1 MKRLLPFVVTVLAL
15 LFPALASAQSEQGKI
30 TITQVEHCT
39 LKVTYKDNS
48 FNDVPVNSGDM
59 VNKNTMLTLDATVD
73 AGYFLSSYVVNGKDE
88 APYASGTA
96 MVFVKGDTEISA
108 KVIKQ
113 EDVSITILQPEHGTI
128 TVKDMGN
135 KQAVVNNGDNVPT
148 GHQLRV
154 EVVPEAGYQIN
165 HWLINDEQK
174 DLANYNPNATLV
186 KVVGATKITAVMEP
200 IPAPSKL
207 TLAVDPAEGATLEA
221 HERVSYGNLI
231 KDLDKVTTGSK
242 VCLVLK
248 PKEGYSIKHWL
259 VDDVVTPPDADEYYK
274 NRFTFVMD
282 KDKTIT
288 AVLNVPTPPA
298 GDYLITME
306 IEGKGTL
313 TAKDGG
319 GNTVNSGD
327 KVKKAAYLTFTAT
340 PTEGYE
346 VDNWYVNGALD
357 FTNSGQTTK
366 EIEIYEDTS
375 VKVVFKQVQMY
386 TVTYSAG
393 ENGTLSASYQNDDYD
408 DVALASG
415 DKVKAETTVTFTAT
429 PNEGYLVDK
438 WLIDGEVDSEYG
450 DQTEIGIYMESDKEV
465 KVLFKQ
471 KPVVLNGHVV
481 KFSAEGDGSLTAKVG
496 ETKLTSGDQV
506 EEGKEIVF
514 TAKPGFLMNVDQW
527 IVNGTE
533 IDPSAEDPNVLKVT
547 MGTEDIEVKVSFSTP
562 KKTITFS
569 AGENG
574 SIVAK
579 FGDKTLTSPAKV
591 KSGVV
596 VTLIATPNEG
606 YEIEGWYKN
615 GATVADPTLGTQTE
629 IEEQVWEDV
638 TILVKFKEVVHYTV
652 TYEAGENGTLTAT
665 VEEGEETKDLASGG
679 KVVAG
684 TFVTFTA
691 TPAEGYEVD
700 EWKVDGTVDAEHAKS
715 LELRKE
721 VTADT
726 KVTVSF
732 KKKPEP
738 VKEFTIA
745 VNAVE
750 PAEAGTLT
758 VTDDKG
764 AAVLTGAKVAQGT
777 MLTITAEAKDKYEF
791 KNFTINK
798 KEIGTDAE
806 GVIKVIDKKK
816 YTYKLEVKGSTVIG
830 ATFSKTTSAD
840 DILAQTKEFAV
851 VNGSIYCP
859 GARMIALYTMDGAL
873 VRTIEAEV
881 MEVRDLAAGNYLV
894 IATNREGVALQK
906 KIVL

>member
-1 MKRLLPFVVTVLAL
+1 MKRLLPFVVTMLAL

-30 TITQVEHCT
+30 ATMRGA
-39 LKVTYKDNS
+39 S
-48 FNDVPVNSGDM
+48 DV
-59 VNKNTMLTLDATVD
+59 
-73 AGYFLSSYVVNGKDE
+73 
-88 APYASGTA
+88 
-96 MVFVKGDTEISA
+96 
-108 KVIKQ
+108 
-113 EDVSITILQPEHGTI
+113 
-128 TVKDMGN
+128 
-135 KQAVVNNGDNVPT
+135 
-148 GHQLRV
+148 
-154 EVVPEAGYQIN
+154 
-165 HWLINDEQK
+165 
-174 DLANYNPNATLV
+174 
-186 KVVGATKITAVMEP
+186 
-200 IPAPSKL
+200 
-207 TLAVDPAEGATLEA
+207 
-221 HERVSYGNLI
+221 
-231 KDLDKVTTGSK
+231 
-242 VCLVLK
+242 
-248 PKEGYSIKHWL
+248 
-259 VDDVVTPPDADEYYK
+259 
-274 NRFTFVMD
+274 
-282 KDKTIT
+282 
-288 AVLNVPTPPA
+288 
-298 GDYLITME
+298 YLITME
-306 IEGKGTL
+306 KEGEGTL
-313 TAKDGG
+313 TAKDGD

-340 PTEGYE
+340 PAEGYE

-393 ENGTLSASYQNDDYD
+393 ENGTLAASIKSDDSD
-408 DVALASG
+408 DVPVASG
-415 DKVKAETTVTFTAT
+415 DKVKAETSVTFTAT

-438 WLIDGEVDSEYG
+438 WLIDGEVDSDYG
-450 DQTEIGIYMESDKEV
+450 DEAEIGIYLESDKEV
-465 KVLFKQ
+465 KVLFKK

-514 TAKPGFLMNVDQW
+514 TAKPGFLMDVDQW
-527 IVNGTE
+527 TVNGTE
-533 IDPSAEDPNVLKVT
+533 TAPSADNRNELKVT
-547 MGTEDIEVKVSFSTP
+547 MGTKDIEVKVSFSTP

-579 FGDKTLTSPAKV
+579 FGEKKLTSPAKV

-629 IEEQVWEDV
+629 IEEQVWQDV
-638 TILVKFKEVVHYTV
+638 TILVKFKETVHYTV
-652 TYEAGENGTLTAT
+652 TYEAGKNGTLAAT
-665 VEEGEETKDLASGG
+665 VEKGEETKALASGG

-684 TFVTFTA
+684 TFVTFKA

-721 VTADT
+721 VNADT

-738 VKEFTIA
+738 VKEFTITI
-745 VNAVE
+745 NAVE

-798 KEIGTDAE
+798 KDITPETE
-806 GVIKVIDKKK
+806 GIIKVTDKKK
-816 YTYKLEVKGSTVIG
+816 YTYKWEVKGSTVIG

>member
-1 MKRLLPFVVTVLAL
+1 
-15 LFPALASAQSEQGKI
+15 
-30 TITQVEHCT
+30 
-39 LKVTYKDNS
+39 
-48 FNDVPVNSGDM
+48 
-59 VNKNTMLTLDATVD
+59 
-73 AGYFLSSYVVNGKDE
+73 
-88 APYASGTA
+88 
-96 MVFVKGDTEISA
+96 
-108 KVIKQ
+108 
-113 EDVSITILQPEHGTI
+113 
-128 TVKDMGN
+128 
-135 KQAVVNNGDNVPT
+135 
-148 GHQLRV
+148 
-154 EVVPEAGYQIN
+154 
-165 HWLINDEQK
+165 
-174 DLANYNPNATLV
+174 
-186 KVVGATKITAVMEP
+186 
-200 IPAPSKL
+200 
-207 TLAVDPAEGATLEA
+207 
-221 HERVSYGNLI
+221 
-231 KDLDKVTTGSK
+231 
-242 VCLVLK
+242 
-248 PKEGYSIKHWL
+248 
-259 VDDVVTPPDADEYYK
+259 
-274 NRFTFVMD
+274 
-282 KDKTIT
+282 
-288 AVLNVPTPPA
+288 
-298 GDYLITME
+298 
-306 IEGKGTL
+306 
-313 TAKDGG
+313 
-319 GNTVNSGD
+319 
-327 KVKKAAYLTFTAT
+327 
-340 PTEGYE
+340 
-346 VDNWYVNGALD
+346 
-357 FTNSGQTTK
+357 
-366 EIEIYEDTS
+366 
-375 VKVVFKQVQMY
+375 MY

-393 ENGTLSASYQNDDYD
+393 ENGTLAATYENDDAD
-408 DVALASG
+408 DVPIASG
-415 DKVKAETTVTFTAT
+415 DKVKEGTRVTFTAT

-438 WLIDGEVDSEYG
+438 WMVDDEEDTDLG
-450 DQTEIGIYMESDKEV
+450 SDAEAPITINADTKV

-481 KFSAEGDGSLTAKVG
+481 KFSVEGTDGSLTAKVG

-514 TAKPGFLMNVDQW
+514 TAKPGFLMDVDKW
-527 IVNGTE
+527 TVNGTE
-533 IDPSAEDPNVLKVT
+533 TAPSAEDPNVLKVT
-547 MGTEDIEVKVSFSTP
+547 MGTEDIDVKVSFSTP
-562 KKTITFS
+562 KKTITFA

-574 SIVAK
+574 SIAANY
-579 FGDKTLTSPAKV
+579 GNQTLTSPAKV
-591 KSGVV
+591 AGGSVV
-596 VTLIATPNEG
+596 KLIATPNEG

-629 IEEQVWEDV
+629 IEEQVWQDV

-665 VEEGEETKDLASGG
+665 VEKGEETKALASGG

-721 VTADT
+721 VNADT

-738 VKEFTIA
+738 VKEFTIT

-764 AAVLTGAKVAQGT
+764 AAVLTGAKVAEGT

-881 MEVRDLAAGNYLV
+881 MEVRDLATGNYLV

>member
-1 MKRLLPFVVTVLAL
+1 MKRLLPFVVTMLAL

-30 TITQVEHCT
+30 ATMRGA
-39 LKVTYKDNS
+39 S
-48 FNDVPVNSGDM
+48 DV
-59 VNKNTMLTLDATVD
+59 
-73 AGYFLSSYVVNGKDE
+73 
-88 APYASGTA
+88 
-96 MVFVKGDTEISA
+96 
-108 KVIKQ
+108 
-113 EDVSITILQPEHGTI
+113 
-128 TVKDMGN
+128 
-135 KQAVVNNGDNVPT
+135 
-148 GHQLRV
+148 
-154 EVVPEAGYQIN
+154 
-165 HWLINDEQK
+165 
-174 DLANYNPNATLV
+174 
-186 KVVGATKITAVMEP
+186 
-200 IPAPSKL
+200 
-207 TLAVDPAEGATLEA
+207 
-221 HERVSYGNLI
+221 
-231 KDLDKVTTGSK
+231 
-242 VCLVLK
+242 
-248 PKEGYSIKHWL
+248 
-259 VDDVVTPPDADEYYK
+259 
-274 NRFTFVMD
+274 
-282 KDKTIT
+282 
-288 AVLNVPTPPA
+288 
-298 GDYLITME
+298 YLITME
-306 IEGKGTL
+306 KEGEGTL
-313 TAKDGG
+313 TAKDGD

-340 PTEGYE
+340 PAEGYE

-393 ENGTLSASYQNDDYD
+393 ENGTLAASIKSDDSD
-408 DVALASG
+408 DVPVASG
-415 DKVKAETTVTFTAT
+415 DKVKAETSVTFTAT

-438 WLIDGEVDSEYG
+438 WLIDGEVDSDYG
-450 DQTEIGIYMESDKEV
+450 DEAEIGIYLESDKEV
-465 KVLFKQ
+465 KVLFKK

-514 TAKPGFLMNVDQW
+514 TAKPGFLMDVDQW
-527 IVNGTE
+527 TVNGTE
-533 IDPSAEDPNVLKVT
+533 TAPSADNRNELKVT
-547 MGTEDIEVKVSFSTP
+547 MGTKDIEVKVSFSTP

-579 FGDKTLTSPAKV
+579 FGEKKLTSPAKV

-629 IEEQVWEDV
+629 IEEQVWQDV
-638 TILVKFKEVVHYTV
+638 TILVKFKETVHYTV
-652 TYEAGENGTLTAT
+652 TYEAGKNGTLAAT
-665 VEEGEETKDLASGG
+665 VEKGEETKALASGG

-684 TFVTFTA
+684 TFVTFKA

-721 VTADT
+721 VNADT

-738 VKEFTIA
+738 VKEFTITI
-745 VNAVE
+745 NAVE

-798 KEIGTDAE
+798 KDITPETE
-806 GVIKVIDKKK
+806 GIIKVTDKKK
-816 YTYKLEVKGSTVIG
+816 YTYKWEVKGSTVIG

-851 VNGSIYCP
+851 VDGSIYCP
-859 GARMIALYTMDGAL
+859 GARMIALYTMNGAL

-894 IATNREGVALQK
+894 IATNREGVVLQK

>member
-1 MKRLLPFVVTVLAL
+1 MRG
-15 LFPALASAQSEQGKI
+15 AS
-30 TITQVEHCT
+30 
-39 LKVTYKDNS
+39 
-48 FNDVPVNSGDM
+48 DV
-59 VNKNTMLTLDATVD
+59 
-73 AGYFLSSYVVNGKDE
+73 
-88 APYASGTA
+88 
-96 MVFVKGDTEISA
+96 
-108 KVIKQ
+108 
-113 EDVSITILQPEHGTI
+113 
-128 TVKDMGN
+128 
-135 KQAVVNNGDNVPT
+135 
-148 GHQLRV
+148 
-154 EVVPEAGYQIN
+154 
-165 HWLINDEQK
+165 
-174 DLANYNPNATLV
+174 
-186 KVVGATKITAVMEP
+186 
-200 IPAPSKL
+200 
-207 TLAVDPAEGATLEA
+207 
-221 HERVSYGNLI
+221 
-231 KDLDKVTTGSK
+231 
-242 VCLVLK
+242 
-248 PKEGYSIKHWL
+248 
-259 VDDVVTPPDADEYYK
+259 
-274 NRFTFVMD
+274 
-282 KDKTIT
+282 
-288 AVLNVPTPPA
+288 
-298 GDYLITME
+298 YLITME
-306 IEGKGTL
+306 KEGEGTL
-313 TAKDGG
+313 TAKDGD

-340 PTEGYE
+340 PAEGYE

-393 ENGTLSASYQNDDYD
+393 ENGTLAASIKSDDSD
-408 DVALASG
+408 DVPVASG
-415 DKVKAETTVTFTAT
+415 DKVKAETSVTFTAT

-438 WLIDGEVDSEYG
+438 WLIDGEVDSDYG
-450 DQTEIGIYMESDKEV
+450 DEAEIGIYLESDKEV
-465 KVLFKQ
+465 KVLFKK

-514 TAKPGFLMNVDQW
+514 TAKPGFLMDVDQW
-527 IVNGTE
+527 TVNGTE
-533 IDPSAEDPNVLKVT
+533 TAPSADNRNELKVT
-547 MGTEDIEVKVSFSTP
+547 MGTKDIEVKVSFSTP

-579 FGDKTLTSPAKV
+579 FGEKKLTSPAKV

-629 IEEQVWEDV
+629 IEEQVWQDV
-638 TILVKFKEVVHYTV
+638 TILVKFKETVHYTV
-652 TYEAGENGTLTAT
+652 TYEAGKNGTLAAT
-665 VEEGEETKDLASGG
+665 VEKGEETKALASGG

-684 TFVTFTA
+684 TFVTFKA

-738 VKEFTIA
+738 VKEFTITI
-745 VNAVE
+745 NAVE

-764 AAVLTGAKVAQGT
+764 AAVLAGAKVAQGT

-791 KNFTINK
+791 KSFTINK
-798 KEIGTDAE
+798 KDITPETE
-806 GVIKVIDKKK
+806 GIIKVTDKKK
-816 YTYKLEVKGSTVIG
+816 YTYKWEVKGSTVIG

>member
-1 MKRLLPFVVTVLAL
+1 MKRLLPFVVTMLAL

-30 TITQVEHCT
+30 ATMRGA
-39 LKVTYKDNS
+39 S
-48 FNDVPVNSGDM
+48 DV
-59 VNKNTMLTLDATVD
+59 
-73 AGYFLSSYVVNGKDE
+73 
-88 APYASGTA
+88 
-96 MVFVKGDTEISA
+96 
-108 KVIKQ
+108 
-113 EDVSITILQPEHGTI
+113 
-128 TVKDMGN
+128 
-135 KQAVVNNGDNVPT
+135 
-148 GHQLRV
+148 
-154 EVVPEAGYQIN
+154 
-165 HWLINDEQK
+165 
-174 DLANYNPNATLV
+174 
-186 KVVGATKITAVMEP
+186 
-200 IPAPSKL
+200 
-207 TLAVDPAEGATLEA
+207 
-221 HERVSYGNLI
+221 
-231 KDLDKVTTGSK
+231 
-242 VCLVLK
+242 
-248 PKEGYSIKHWL
+248 
-259 VDDVVTPPDADEYYK
+259 
-274 NRFTFVMD
+274 
-282 KDKTIT
+282 
-288 AVLNVPTPPA
+288 
-298 GDYLITME
+298 YLITME
-306 IEGKGTL
+306 KEGEGTL
-313 TAKDGG
+313 TAKDGD

-340 PTEGYE
+340 PAEGYE

-393 ENGTLSASYQNDDYD
+393 ENGTLAASIKSDDSD
-408 DVALASG
+408 DVPVASG
-415 DKVKAETTVTFTAT
+415 DKVKAETSVTFTAT

-438 WLIDGEVDSEYG
+438 WLIDGEVDSDYG
-450 DQTEIGIYMESDKEV
+450 DEAEIGIYLESDKEV
-465 KVLFKQ
+465 KVLFKK
-471 KPVVLNGHVV
+471 KPAVLNGHVV

-514 TAKPGFLMNVDQW
+514 TAKPGFLMDVDQW
-527 IVNGTE
+527 TVNGTE
-533 IDPSAEDPNVLKVT
+533 TAPSADNRNELKVT
-547 MGTEDIEVKVSFSTP
+547 MGTKDIEVKVSFSTP

-579 FGDKTLTSPAKV
+579 FGEKKLTSPAKV

-629 IEEQVWEDV
+629 IEEQVWQDV
-638 TILVKFKEVVHYTV
+638 TILVKFKETVHYTV
-652 TYEAGENGTLTAT
+652 TYEAGKNGTLAAT
-665 VEEGEETKDLASGG
+665 VEKGEETKALASGG

-684 TFVTFTA
+684 TFVTFKA

-721 VTADT
+721 VNADT

-738 VKEFTIA
+738 VKEFTITI
-745 VNAVE
+745 NAVE

-798 KEIGTDAE
+798 KDITPETE
-806 GVIKVIDKKK
+806 GIIKVTDKKK
-816 YTYKLEVKGSTVIG
+816 YTYKWEVKGSTVIG

-851 VNGSIYCP
+851 VDGSIYCP
-859 GARMIALYTMDGAL
+859 GARMIALYTMNGAL

-881 MEVRDLAAGNYLV
+881 MEVRDLATGNYLV

>member
-764 AAVLTGAKVAQGT
+764 AAVLTGAKVAEGT

-830 ATFSKTTSAD
+830 ATFSKTTSAE

>member
-1 MKRLLPFVVTVLAL
+1 MKRLLPFVVTMLAL

-30 TITQVEHCT
+30 ATMRGA
-39 LKVTYKDNS
+39 S
-48 FNDVPVNSGDM
+48 DV
-59 VNKNTMLTLDATVD
+59 
-73 AGYFLSSYVVNGKDE
+73 
-88 APYASGTA
+88 
-96 MVFVKGDTEISA
+96 
-108 KVIKQ
+108 
-113 EDVSITILQPEHGTI
+113 
-128 TVKDMGN
+128 
-135 KQAVVNNGDNVPT
+135 
-148 GHQLRV
+148 
-154 EVVPEAGYQIN
+154 
-165 HWLINDEQK
+165 
-174 DLANYNPNATLV
+174 
-186 KVVGATKITAVMEP
+186 
-200 IPAPSKL
+200 
-207 TLAVDPAEGATLEA
+207 
-221 HERVSYGNLI
+221 
-231 KDLDKVTTGSK
+231 
-242 VCLVLK
+242 
-248 PKEGYSIKHWL
+248 
-259 VDDVVTPPDADEYYK
+259 
-274 NRFTFVMD
+274 
-282 KDKTIT
+282 
-288 AVLNVPTPPA
+288 
-298 GDYLITME
+298 YLITME
-306 IEGKGTL
+306 KEGEGTL
-313 TAKDGG
+313 TAKDGD

-340 PTEGYE
+340 PAEGYE

-393 ENGTLSASYQNDDYD
+393 ENGTLAASIKSDDSD
-408 DVALASG
+408 DVPVASG
-415 DKVKAETTVTFTAT
+415 DKVKAETSVTFTAT

-438 WLIDGEVDSEYG
+438 WLIDGEVDSDYG
-450 DQTEIGIYMESDKEV
+450 DEAEIGIYLESDKEV
-465 KVLFKQ
+465 KVLFKK

-514 TAKPGFLMNVDQW
+514 TAKPGFLMDVDKW
-527 IVNGTE
+527 TVNGTE
-533 IDPSAEDPNVLKVT
+533 TAPSAEDPNVLKVT
-547 MGTEDIEVKVSFSTP
+547 MGTKDIEVKVSFSTP

-579 FGDKTLTSPAKV
+579 YGNQTLTSPAKV
-591 KSGVV
+591 AGGSVV
-596 VTLIATPNEG
+596 KLIATPNEG

-629 IEEQVWEDV
+629 IEEQVWQDV
-638 TILVKFKEVVHYTV
+638 TILVKFKETVHYTV
-652 TYEAGENGTLTAT
+652 TYEAGKNGTLAAT
-665 VEEGEETKDLASGG
+665 VEKGEETKALASGG

-684 TFVTFTA
+684 TFVTFKA

-721 VTADT
+721 VNADT

-738 VKEFTIA
+738 VKEFTITI
-745 VNAVE
+745 NAVE

-764 AAVLTGAKVAQGT
+764 AAVLAGAKVAQGT

-798 KEIGTDAE
+798 KDITPETE
-806 GVIKVIDKKK
+806 GIIKVTDKKK
-816 YTYKLEVKGSTVIG
+816 YTYKWEVKGSTVIG

>member
-1 MKRLLPFVVTVLAL
+1 MKRLLPFVVTMLAL

-30 TITQVEHCT
+30 ATMRGA
-39 LKVTYKDNS
+39 S
-48 FNDVPVNSGDM
+48 DV
-59 VNKNTMLTLDATVD
+59 
-73 AGYFLSSYVVNGKDE
+73 
-88 APYASGTA
+88 
-96 MVFVKGDTEISA
+96 
-108 KVIKQ
+108 
-113 EDVSITILQPEHGTI
+113 
-128 TVKDMGN
+128 
-135 KQAVVNNGDNVPT
+135 
-148 GHQLRV
+148 
-154 EVVPEAGYQIN
+154 
-165 HWLINDEQK
+165 
-174 DLANYNPNATLV
+174 
-186 KVVGATKITAVMEP
+186 
-200 IPAPSKL
+200 
-207 TLAVDPAEGATLEA
+207 
-221 HERVSYGNLI
+221 
-231 KDLDKVTTGSK
+231 
-242 VCLVLK
+242 
-248 PKEGYSIKHWL
+248 
-259 VDDVVTPPDADEYYK
+259 
-274 NRFTFVMD
+274 
-282 KDKTIT
+282 
-288 AVLNVPTPPA
+288 
-298 GDYLITME
+298 YLITME
-306 IEGKGTL
+306 KEGEGTL
-313 TAKDGG
+313 TAKDGD

-340 PTEGYE
+340 PAEGYE

-393 ENGTLSASYQNDDYD
+393 ENGTLAASIKSDDSD
-408 DVALASG
+408 DVPVASG
-415 DKVKAETTVTFTAT
+415 DKVKAETSVTFTAT

-438 WLIDGEVDSEYG
+438 WLIDGEVDSDYG
-450 DQTEIGIYMESDKEV
+450 DEAEIGIYLESDKEV
-465 KVLFKQ
+465 KVLFKK

-514 TAKPGFLMNVDQW
+514 TAKPGFLMDVDQW
-527 IVNGTE
+527 TVNGTE
-533 IDPSAEDPNVLKVT
+533 TAPSADNRNELKVT
-547 MGTEDIEVKVSFSTP
+547 MGTKDIEVKVSFSTP

-579 FGDKTLTSPAKV
+579 FGEKKLTSPAKV

-629 IEEQVWEDV
+629 IEEQVWQDV
-638 TILVKFKEVVHYTV
+638 TILVKFKETVHYTV
-652 TYEAGENGTLTAT
+652 TYEAGKNGTLAAT
-665 VEEGEETKDLASGG
+665 VEKGEETKALASGG

-684 TFVTFTA
+684 TFVTFKA

-721 VTADT
+721 VNADT

-738 VKEFTIA
+738 VKEFTITI
-745 VNAVE
+745 NAVE

-798 KEIGTDAE
+798 KDITPETE
-806 GVIKVIDKKK
+806 GIIKVTDKKK
-816 YTYKLEVKGSTVIG
+816 YTYKWEVKGSTVIG

-851 VNGSIYCP
+851 VDGSIYCP
-859 GARMIALYTMDGAL
+859 GARMIALYTMNGAL

-881 MEVRDLAAGNYLV
+881 MEVRDLATGNYLV
-894 IATNREGVALQK
+894 IATNREGVVLQK

>member
-1 MKRLLPFVVTVLAL
+1 MKRLLPFVVTMLAL

-30 TITQVEHCT
+30 ATMRGA
-39 LKVTYKDNS
+39 S
-48 FNDVPVNSGDM
+48 DV
-59 VNKNTMLTLDATVD
+59 
-73 AGYFLSSYVVNGKDE
+73 
-88 APYASGTA
+88 
-96 MVFVKGDTEISA
+96 
-108 KVIKQ
+108 
-113 EDVSITILQPEHGTI
+113 
-128 TVKDMGN
+128 
-135 KQAVVNNGDNVPT
+135 
-148 GHQLRV
+148 
-154 EVVPEAGYQIN
+154 
-165 HWLINDEQK
+165 
-174 DLANYNPNATLV
+174 
-186 KVVGATKITAVMEP
+186 
-200 IPAPSKL
+200 
-207 TLAVDPAEGATLEA
+207 
-221 HERVSYGNLI
+221 
-231 KDLDKVTTGSK
+231 
-242 VCLVLK
+242 
-248 PKEGYSIKHWL
+248 
-259 VDDVVTPPDADEYYK
+259 
-274 NRFTFVMD
+274 
-282 KDKTIT
+282 
-288 AVLNVPTPPA
+288 
-298 GDYLITME
+298 YLITME
-306 IEGKGTL
+306 TEGEGTL
-313 TAKDGG
+313 TAKDGN

-327 KVKKAAYLTFTAT
+327 KVKKAAYLTFMAT
-340 PTEGYE
+340 PAEGYA
-346 VDNWYVNGALD
+346 VDKWYVNGNED
-357 FTNSGQTTK
+357 FTAAGETSKG
-366 EIEIYEDTS
+366 IEIYEATS
-375 VKVVFKQVQMY
+375 VKVTFKQVQMY

-393 ENGTLSASYQNDDYD
+393 ENGTLAATYENDDAD
-408 DVALASG
+408 DVPIASG
-415 DKVKAETTVTFTAT
+415 DKVKEGTRVTFTAT

-438 WLIDGEVDSEYG
+438 WMVDDEEDTDLG
-450 DQTEIGIYMESDKEV
+450 SDAEAPITINADTKV

-481 KFSAEGDGSLTAKVG
+481 KFSVEGTDGSLTAKVG

-514 TAKPGFLMNVDQW
+514 TAKPGFLMDVDKW
-527 IVNGTE
+527 TVNGTE
-533 IDPSAEDPNVLKVT
+533 TAPSAEDPNVLKVT
-547 MGTEDIEVKVSFSTP
+547 MGTEDIDVKVSFSTP
-562 KKTITFS
+562 KKTITFA

-574 SIVAK
+574 SIAANY
-579 FGDKTLTSPAKV
+579 GNQTLTSPAKV
-591 KSGVV
+591 AGGSVV
-596 VTLIATPNEG
+596 KLIATPNEG

-629 IEEQVWEDV
+629 IEEQVWQDV
-638 TILVKFKEVVHYTV
+638 TILVKFKETVHYTV

-665 VEEGEETKDLASGG
+665 VEKGEETKALASGG

-721 VTADT
+721 VNADT

-738 VKEFTIA
+738 VKEFTIT

-798 KEIGTDAE
+798 KDLDPKTE

-881 MEVRDLAAGNYLV
+881 MEVRDLATGNYLV

>member
-533 IDPSAEDPNVLKVT
+533 TDPSAEDPNVLKVT

-652 TYEAGENGTLTAT
+652 TYEAGENGTLAAT

-691 TPAEGYEVD
+691 KPAEGYEVD

-738 VKEFTIA
+738 VKEFTIT

-798 KEIGTDAE
+798 KDLDPKTE

>member
-1 MKRLLPFVVTVLAL
+1 MKRLLPFVVTMLAL

-30 TITQVEHCT
+30 ATMRGA
-39 LKVTYKDNS
+39 S
-48 FNDVPVNSGDM
+48 DV
-59 VNKNTMLTLDATVD
+59 
-73 AGYFLSSYVVNGKDE
+73 
-88 APYASGTA
+88 
-96 MVFVKGDTEISA
+96 
-108 KVIKQ
+108 
-113 EDVSITILQPEHGTI
+113 
-128 TVKDMGN
+128 
-135 KQAVVNNGDNVPT
+135 
-148 GHQLRV
+148 
-154 EVVPEAGYQIN
+154 
-165 HWLINDEQK
+165 
-174 DLANYNPNATLV
+174 
-186 KVVGATKITAVMEP
+186 
-200 IPAPSKL
+200 
-207 TLAVDPAEGATLEA
+207 
-221 HERVSYGNLI
+221 
-231 KDLDKVTTGSK
+231 
-242 VCLVLK
+242 
-248 PKEGYSIKHWL
+248 
-259 VDDVVTPPDADEYYK
+259 
-274 NRFTFVMD
+274 
-282 KDKTIT
+282 
-288 AVLNVPTPPA
+288 
-298 GDYLITME
+298 YLITMGT
-306 IEGKGTL
+306 EGEGTL
-313 TAKDGG
+313 TAKDGD

-340 PTEGYE
+340 PAEGYE

-393 ENGTLSASYQNDDYD
+393 ENGTLAASIKSDDSD
-408 DVALASG
+408 DVPVASG
-415 DKVKAETTVTFTAT
+415 DKVKAETSVTFTAT

-438 WLIDGEVDSEYG
+438 WLIDGEVDSDYG
-450 DQTEIGIYMESDKEV
+450 DEAEIGIYLESDKEV
-465 KVLFKQ
+465 KVLFKK

-514 TAKPGFLMNVDQW
+514 TAKPGFLMDVDQW
-527 IVNGTE
+527 TVNGTE
-533 IDPSAEDPNVLKVT
+533 TAPSADNRNELKVT
-547 MGTEDIEVKVSFSTP
+547 MGTKDIEVKVSFSTP

-579 FGDKTLTSPAKV
+579 FGEKKLTSPAKV

-629 IEEQVWEDV
+629 IEEQVWQDV
-638 TILVKFKEVVHYTV
+638 TILVKFKETVHYTV
-652 TYEAGENGTLTAT
+652 TYEAGKNGTLAAT
-665 VEEGEETKDLASGG
+665 VEKGEETKALASGG

-684 TFVTFTA
+684 TFVTFKA

-721 VTADT
+721 VNADT

-738 VKEFTIA
+738 VKEFTITI
-745 VNAVE
+745 NAVE

-798 KEIGTDAE
+798 KDITPETE
-806 GVIKVIDKKK
+806 GIIKVTDKKK
-816 YTYKLEVKGSTVIG
+816 YTYKWEVKGSTVIG

>member
-764 AAVLTGAKVAQGT
+764 AAVLTGAKVAEGT

-851 VNGSIYCP
+851 VDGSIYCP

>member
-1 MKRLLPFVVTVLAL
+1 MKRLLPFVVTMLAL

-30 TITQVEHCT
+30 ATMRGA
-39 LKVTYKDNS
+39 S
-48 FNDVPVNSGDM
+48 DV
-59 VNKNTMLTLDATVD
+59 
-73 AGYFLSSYVVNGKDE
+73 
-88 APYASGTA
+88 
-96 MVFVKGDTEISA
+96 
-108 KVIKQ
+108 
-113 EDVSITILQPEHGTI
+113 
-128 TVKDMGN
+128 
-135 KQAVVNNGDNVPT
+135 
-148 GHQLRV
+148 
-154 EVVPEAGYQIN
+154 
-165 HWLINDEQK
+165 
-174 DLANYNPNATLV
+174 
-186 KVVGATKITAVMEP
+186 
-200 IPAPSKL
+200 
-207 TLAVDPAEGATLEA
+207 
-221 HERVSYGNLI
+221 
-231 KDLDKVTTGSK
+231 
-242 VCLVLK
+242 
-248 PKEGYSIKHWL
+248 
-259 VDDVVTPPDADEYYK
+259 
-274 NRFTFVMD
+274 
-282 KDKTIT
+282 
-288 AVLNVPTPPA
+288 
-298 GDYLITME
+298 YLITME
-306 IEGKGTL
+306 IEGEGTL

-340 PTEGYE
+340 PAEGYE
-346 VDNWYVNGALD
+346 VDKWYVNGNED
-357 FTNSGQTTK
+357 FTAAPGQTTK
-366 EIEIYEDTS
+366 EVEIYENTS
-375 VKVVFKQVQMY
+375 VKVVFKQIQMY

-393 ENGTLSASYQNDDYD
+393 ENGSLAATYENDAADE
-408 DVALASG
+408 VPLASG
-415 DKVKAETTVTFTAT
+415 DKVKAETYVTFTAT

-438 WLIDGEVDSEYG
+438 WLIDGEVDSDYTG
-450 DQTEIGIYMESDKEV
+450 DTEIAFSVEANKEV

-481 KFSAEGDGSLTAKVG
+481 KFSVEGIDGSLTAKVG

-514 TAKPGFLMNVDQW
+514 RASSFSKVVDKW
-527 IVNGTE
+527 TVNGTE
-533 IDPSAEDPNVLKVT
+533 TAPSAENRNVLKVT
-547 MGTEDIEVKVSFSTP
+547 MGKEDIDVKVYFSTE
-562 KKTITFS
+562 KSTITFT

-574 SIVAK
+574 SIVAQY
-579 FGDKTLTSPAKV
+579 GNQTLTSPAKV
-591 KSGVV
+591 AKGSVV
-596 VTLIATPNEG
+596 KLIATPNEG

-615 GATVADPTLGTQTE
+615 DATVADPTLGTQTE

-665 VEEGEETKDLASGG
+665 VEEGEETKALASGG

-691 TPAEGYEVD
+691 KPAEGYEVD

-738 VKEFTIA
+738 VKEFTIT

-798 KEIGTDAE
+798 KDITPETE
-806 GVIKVIDKKK
+806 GIIKVTDKKK
-816 YTYKLEVKGSTVIG
+816 YTYKWEVKGSTVISV
-830 ATFSKTTSAD
+830 TFSKPTSAE

-851 VNGSIYCP
+851 VDGRIYCP

>member
-547 MGTEDIEVKVSFSTP
+547 MGTAMVNSLT
-562 KKTITFS
+562 
-569 AGENG
+569 G
-574 SIVAK
+574 SGFFLK
-579 FGDKTLTSPAKV
+579 
-591 KSGVV
+591 
-596 VTLIATPNEG
+596 
-606 YEIEGWYKN
+606 
-615 GATVADPTLGTQTE
+615 
-629 IEEQVWEDV
+629 
-638 TILVKFKEVVHYTV
+638 
-652 TYEAGENGTLTAT
+652 
-665 VEEGEETKDLASGG
+665 
-679 KVVAG
+679 
-684 TFVTFTA
+684 
-691 TPAEGYEVD
+691 
-700 EWKVDGTVDAEHAKS
+700 
-715 LELRKE
+715 
-721 VTADT
+721 
-726 KVTVSF
+726 
-732 KKKPEP
+732 
-738 VKEFTIA
+738 
-745 VNAVE
+745 
-750 PAEAGTLT
+750 LT
-758 VTDDKG
+758 VTFVS
-764 AAVLTGAKVAQGT
+764 AVTSLRNSSDFACSA
-777 MLTITAEAKDKYEF
+777 
-791 KNFTINK
+791 
-798 KEIGTDAE
+798 
-806 GVIKVIDKKK
+806 
-816 YTYKLEVKGSTVIG
+816 STVPS
-830 ATFSKTTSAD
+830 TFHSSTS
-840 DILAQTKEFAV
+840 
-851 VNGSIYCP
+851 
-859 GARMIALYTMDGAL
+859 
-873 VRTIEAEV
+873 
-881 MEVRDLAAGNYLV
+881 
-894 IATNREGVALQK
+894 
-906 KIVL
+906 

>member
-1 MKRLLPFVVTVLAL
+1 MKRLLPFVVTMLAL

-30 TITQVEHCT
+30 ATMRGA
-39 LKVTYKDNS
+39 S
-48 FNDVPVNSGDM
+48 DV
-59 VNKNTMLTLDATVD
+59 
-73 AGYFLSSYVVNGKDE
+73 
-88 APYASGTA
+88 
-96 MVFVKGDTEISA
+96 
-108 KVIKQ
+108 
-113 EDVSITILQPEHGTI
+113 
-128 TVKDMGN
+128 
-135 KQAVVNNGDNVPT
+135 
-148 GHQLRV
+148 
-154 EVVPEAGYQIN
+154 
-165 HWLINDEQK
+165 
-174 DLANYNPNATLV
+174 
-186 KVVGATKITAVMEP
+186 
-200 IPAPSKL
+200 
-207 TLAVDPAEGATLEA
+207 
-221 HERVSYGNLI
+221 
-231 KDLDKVTTGSK
+231 
-242 VCLVLK
+242 
-248 PKEGYSIKHWL
+248 
-259 VDDVVTPPDADEYYK
+259 
-274 NRFTFVMD
+274 
-282 KDKTIT
+282 
-288 AVLNVPTPPA
+288 
-298 GDYLITME
+298 YLITME
-306 IEGKGTL
+306 KEGEGTL
-313 TAKDGG
+313 TAKDGD

-340 PTEGYE
+340 PAEGYE

-393 ENGTLSASYQNDDYD
+393 ENGTLAASIKSDDSD
-408 DVALASG
+408 DVPVASG
-415 DKVKAETTVTFTAT
+415 DKVKAETSVTFTAT

-438 WLIDGEVDSEYG
+438 WLIDGEVDSDYG
-450 DQTEIGIYMESDKEV
+450 DEAEIGIYLESDKEV
-465 KVLFKQ
+465 KVLFKK

-514 TAKPGFLMNVDQW
+514 TAKPGFLMDVDQW
-527 IVNGTE
+527 TVNGTE
-533 IDPSAEDPNVLKVT
+533 TAPSADNRNELKVT
-547 MGTEDIEVKVSFSTP
+547 MGTKDIEVKVSFSTP

-579 FGDKTLTSPAKV
+579 FGEKKLTSPAKV

-629 IEEQVWEDV
+629 IEEQVWQDV
-638 TILVKFKEVVHYTV
+638 TILVKFKETVHYTV
-652 TYEAGENGTLTAT
+652 TYEAGKNGTLAAT
-665 VEEGEETKDLASGG
+665 VEKGEETKALASGG

-684 TFVTFTA
+684 TFVTFKA

-721 VTADT
+721 VNADT

-738 VKEFTIA
+738 VKEFTITI
-745 VNAVE
+745 NAVE

-764 AAVLTGAKVAQGT
+764 AAVLAGAKVAQGT

-798 KEIGTDAE
+798 KDITPETE
-806 GVIKVIDKKK
+806 GIIKVTDKKK
-816 YTYKLEVKGSTVIG
+816 YTYKWEVKGSTVIG

>member
-1 MKRLLPFVVTVLAL
+1 MKRLLPFVVTMLAL

-30 TITQVEHCT
+30 ATMRGA
-39 LKVTYKDNS
+39 S
-48 FNDVPVNSGDM
+48 DV
-59 VNKNTMLTLDATVD
+59 
-73 AGYFLSSYVVNGKDE
+73 
-88 APYASGTA
+88 
-96 MVFVKGDTEISA
+96 
-108 KVIKQ
+108 
-113 EDVSITILQPEHGTI
+113 
-128 TVKDMGN
+128 
-135 KQAVVNNGDNVPT
+135 
-148 GHQLRV
+148 
-154 EVVPEAGYQIN
+154 
-165 HWLINDEQK
+165 
-174 DLANYNPNATLV
+174 
-186 KVVGATKITAVMEP
+186 
-200 IPAPSKL
+200 
-207 TLAVDPAEGATLEA
+207 
-221 HERVSYGNLI
+221 
-231 KDLDKVTTGSK
+231 
-242 VCLVLK
+242 
-248 PKEGYSIKHWL
+248 
-259 VDDVVTPPDADEYYK
+259 
-274 NRFTFVMD
+274 
-282 KDKTIT
+282 
-288 AVLNVPTPPA
+288 
-298 GDYLITME
+298 YLITMGT
-306 IEGKGTL
+306 EGEGTL
-313 TAKDGG
+313 TAKDGD

-340 PTEGYE
+340 PAEGYE

-393 ENGTLSASYQNDDYD
+393 ENGTLAASIKSDDSD
-408 DVALASG
+408 DVPVASG
-415 DKVKAETTVTFTAT
+415 DKVKAETSVTFTAT

-438 WLIDGEVDSEYG
+438 WLIDGEVDSDYG
-450 DQTEIGIYMESDKEV
+450 DEAEIGIYLESDKEV
-465 KVLFKQ
+465 KVLFKK

-514 TAKPGFLMNVDQW
+514 TAKPGFLMDVDQW
-527 IVNGTE
+527 TVNGTE
-533 IDPSAEDPNVLKVT
+533 TAPSADNRNELKVT
-547 MGTEDIEVKVSFSTP
+547 MGTKDIEVKVSFSTP

-579 FGDKTLTSPAKV
+579 FGEKKLTSPAKV

-629 IEEQVWEDV
+629 IEEQVWQDV
-638 TILVKFKEVVHYTV
+638 TILVKFKETVHYTV
-652 TYEAGENGTLTAT
+652 TYEAGKNGTLAAT
-665 VEEGEETKDLASGG
+665 VEKGEETKALASGG

-684 TFVTFTA
+684 TFVTFKA

-721 VTADT
+721 VNADT

-738 VKEFTIA
+738 VKEFTITI
-745 VNAVE
+745 NAVE

-798 KEIGTDAE
+798 KDITPETE
-806 GVIKVIDKKK
+806 GIIKVTDKKK
-816 YTYKLEVKGSTVIG
+816 YTYKWEVKGSTVIG

-881 MEVRDLAAGNYLV
+881 MEVRDLAAGNYIV
-894 IATNREGVALQK
+894 IATNSEGVALQK

>member
-30 TITQVEHCT
+30 ATMRGA
-39 LKVTYKDNS
+39 S
-48 FNDVPVNSGDM
+48 DV
-59 VNKNTMLTLDATVD
+59 
-73 AGYFLSSYVVNGKDE
+73 
-88 APYASGTA
+88 
-96 MVFVKGDTEISA
+96 
-108 KVIKQ
+108 
-113 EDVSITILQPEHGTI
+113 
-128 TVKDMGN
+128 
-135 KQAVVNNGDNVPT
+135 
-148 GHQLRV
+148 
-154 EVVPEAGYQIN
+154 
-165 HWLINDEQK
+165 
-174 DLANYNPNATLV
+174 
-186 KVVGATKITAVMEP
+186 
-200 IPAPSKL
+200 
-207 TLAVDPAEGATLEA
+207 
-221 HERVSYGNLI
+221 
-231 KDLDKVTTGSK
+231 
-242 VCLVLK
+242 
-248 PKEGYSIKHWL
+248 
-259 VDDVVTPPDADEYYK
+259 
-274 NRFTFVMD
+274 
-282 KDKTIT
+282 
-288 AVLNVPTPPA
+288 
-298 GDYLITME
+298 YLITME
-306 IEGKGTL
+306 KEGEGTL
-313 TAKDGG
+313 TAKDGD

-340 PTEGYE
+340 PAEGYE

-393 ENGTLSASYQNDDYD
+393 ENGTLAASIKSDDSD
-408 DVALASG
+408 DVPVASG
-415 DKVKAETTVTFTAT
+415 DKVKAETSVTFTAT

-438 WLIDGEVDSEYG
+438 WLIDGEVDSDYG
-450 DQTEIGIYMESDKEV
+450 DEAEIGIYLESDKEV
-465 KVLFKQ
+465 KVLFKK

-514 TAKPGFLMNVDQW
+514 TAKPGFLMDVDQW
-527 IVNGTE
+527 TVNGTE
-533 IDPSAEDPNVLKVT
+533 TAPSADNRNELKVT
-547 MGTEDIEVKVSFSTP
+547 MGTKDIEVKVSFSTP

-579 FGDKTLTSPAKV
+579 FGEKKLTSPAKV

-629 IEEQVWEDV
+629 IEEQVWQDV
-638 TILVKFKEVVHYTV
+638 TILVKFKETVHYTV
-652 TYEAGENGTLTAT
+652 TYEAGKNGTLAAT
-665 VEEGEETKDLASGG
+665 VEKGEETKALASGG

-684 TFVTFTA
+684 TFVTFKA

-738 VKEFTIA
+738 VKEFTITI
-745 VNAVE
+745 NAVE

-764 AAVLTGAKVAQGT
+764 AAVLAGAKVAQGT

-791 KNFTINK
+791 KSFTINK
-798 KEIGTDAE
+798 KDITPETE
-806 GVIKVIDKKK
+806 GIIKVTDKKK
-816 YTYKLEVKGSTVIG
+816 YTYKWEVKGSTVIG

>member
-1 MKRLLPFVVTVLAL
+1 MKRLLPFVVTMLAL

-30 TITQVEHCT
+30 TTMRGA
-39 LKVTYKDNS
+39 S
-48 FNDVPVNSGDM
+48 DV
-59 VNKNTMLTLDATVD
+59 
-73 AGYFLSSYVVNGKDE
+73 
-88 APYASGTA
+88 
-96 MVFVKGDTEISA
+96 
-108 KVIKQ
+108 
-113 EDVSITILQPEHGTI
+113 H
-128 TVKDMGN
+128 
-135 KQAVVNNGDNVPT
+135 
-148 GHQLRV
+148 
-154 EVVPEAGYQIN
+154 
-165 HWLINDEQK
+165 
-174 DLANYNPNATLV
+174 
-186 KVVGATKITAVMEP
+186 
-200 IPAPSKL
+200 
-207 TLAVDPAEGATLEA
+207 
-221 HERVSYGNLI
+221 
-231 KDLDKVTTGSK
+231 
-242 VCLVLK
+242 
-248 PKEGYSIKHWL
+248 
-259 VDDVVTPPDADEYYK
+259 
-274 NRFTFVMD
+274 
-282 KDKTIT
+282 
-288 AVLNVPTPPA
+288 
-298 GDYLITME
+298 LITME
-306 IEGKGTL
+306 AEGEGTL
-313 TAKDGG
+313 TAKDVN
-319 GNTVNSGD
+319 GNTVNSGN
-327 KVKKAAYLTFTAT
+327 KVKEGAFITFIAT
-340 PTEGYE
+340 PAEGYA
-346 VDNWYVNGALD
+346 VDKWYVNGTED
-357 FTNSGQTTK
+357 FVNSGATSIGK
-366 EIEIYEDTS
+366 EIYEDTS
-375 VKVVFKQVQMY
+375 VKVTFKQVQMY

-393 ENGTLSASYQNDDYD
+393 ENGTLSATYENDDAD
-408 DVALASG
+408 EVPIASG
-415 DKVKAETTVTFTAT
+415 AKVKAETSVTFTAT

-438 WLIDGEVDSEYG
+438 WLIDGEVDSDYG
-450 DQTEIGIYMESDKEV
+450 DEAEIGFSIESDKEV

-481 KFSAEGDGSLTAKVG
+481 KFSAEGTGGSLTAKVG
-496 ETKLTSGDQV
+496 ETKLTSGDKV

-514 TAKPGFLMNVDQW
+514 TAKPGFLMGVDKW
-527 IVNGTE
+527 TVNGTE
-533 IDPSAEDPNVLKVT
+533 KAPSAEDRNVLKVT

-562 KKTITFS
+562 KKTITFT

-579 FGDKTLTSPAKV
+579 YGNQTLTSPAKV
-591 KSGVV
+591 AGGSVV
-596 VTLIATPNEG
+596 KLIATPNEG

-615 GATVADPTLGTQTE
+615 GAAVADPSLGTQTE
-629 IEEQVWEDV
+629 IEEQVWQDV
-638 TILVKFKEVVHYTV
+638 TILVKFKETVHYTV
-652 TYEAGENGTLTAT
+652 TYEAGENGTLAAT
-665 VEEGEETKDLASGG
+665 VEKGEETKALASGG
-679 KVVAG
+679 KVVTG

-738 VKEFTIA
+738 VKEFTIT

-873 VRTIEAEV
+873 VHTIEAEV

>member
-1 MKRLLPFVVTVLAL
+1 MKRLLPFVVTMLAL

-30 TITQVEHCT
+30 ATMRGA
-39 LKVTYKDNS
+39 S
-48 FNDVPVNSGDM
+48 DV
-59 VNKNTMLTLDATVD
+59 
-73 AGYFLSSYVVNGKDE
+73 
-88 APYASGTA
+88 
-96 MVFVKGDTEISA
+96 
-108 KVIKQ
+108 
-113 EDVSITILQPEHGTI
+113 
-128 TVKDMGN
+128 
-135 KQAVVNNGDNVPT
+135 
-148 GHQLRV
+148 
-154 EVVPEAGYQIN
+154 
-165 HWLINDEQK
+165 
-174 DLANYNPNATLV
+174 
-186 KVVGATKITAVMEP
+186 
-200 IPAPSKL
+200 
-207 TLAVDPAEGATLEA
+207 
-221 HERVSYGNLI
+221 
-231 KDLDKVTTGSK
+231 
-242 VCLVLK
+242 
-248 PKEGYSIKHWL
+248 
-259 VDDVVTPPDADEYYK
+259 
-274 NRFTFVMD
+274 
-282 KDKTIT
+282 
-288 AVLNVPTPPA
+288 
-298 GDYLITME
+298 YLITME
-306 IEGKGTL
+306 KEGEGTL
-313 TAKDGG
+313 TAKDGD

-340 PTEGYE
+340 PAEGYE

-393 ENGTLSASYQNDDYD
+393 ENGTLAASIKSDDSD
-408 DVALASG
+408 DVPVASG
-415 DKVKAETTVTFTAT
+415 DKVKAETSVTFTAT

-438 WLIDGEVDSEYG
+438 WLIDGEVDSDYG
-450 DQTEIGIYMESDKEV
+450 DEAEIGIYLESDKEV
-465 KVLFKQ
+465 KVLFKK

-514 TAKPGFLMNVDQW
+514 TAKPGFLMDVDQW
-527 IVNGTE
+527 TVNGTE
-533 IDPSAEDPNVLKVT
+533 TAPSADNRNELKVT
-547 MGTEDIEVKVSFSTP
+547 MGTKDIEVKVSFSTP

-579 FGDKTLTSPAKV
+579 FGEKKLTSPAKV

-629 IEEQVWEDV
+629 IEEQVWQDV
-638 TILVKFKEVVHYTV
+638 TILVKFKETVHYTV
-652 TYEAGENGTLTAT
+652 TYEAGKNGTLAAT
-665 VEEGEETKDLASGG
+665 VEKGEETKALASGG

-684 TFVTFTA
+684 TFVTFKA

-721 VTADT
+721 VNADT

-738 VKEFTIA
+738 VKEFTITI
-745 VNAVE
+745 NAVE

-798 KEIGTDAE
+798 KDITPETE
-806 GVIKVIDKKK
+806 GIIKVTDKKK
-816 YTYKLEVKGSTVIG
+816 YTYKWEVKGSTVIG

-851 VNGSIYCP
+851 VDGSIYCP
-859 GARMIALYTMDGAL
+859 GARMIALYTMNGAL

-881 MEVRDLAAGNYLV
+881 MEVRDLATGNYLV

>member
-1 MKRLLPFVVTVLAL
+1 MKRLLPFVVTMLAL

-30 TITQVEHCT
+30 ATMRGA
-39 LKVTYKDNS
+39 S
-48 FNDVPVNSGDM
+48 DV
-59 VNKNTMLTLDATVD
+59 
-73 AGYFLSSYVVNGKDE
+73 
-88 APYASGTA
+88 
-96 MVFVKGDTEISA
+96 
-108 KVIKQ
+108 
-113 EDVSITILQPEHGTI
+113 
-128 TVKDMGN
+128 
-135 KQAVVNNGDNVPT
+135 
-148 GHQLRV
+148 
-154 EVVPEAGYQIN
+154 
-165 HWLINDEQK
+165 
-174 DLANYNPNATLV
+174 
-186 KVVGATKITAVMEP
+186 
-200 IPAPSKL
+200 
-207 TLAVDPAEGATLEA
+207 
-221 HERVSYGNLI
+221 
-231 KDLDKVTTGSK
+231 
-242 VCLVLK
+242 
-248 PKEGYSIKHWL
+248 
-259 VDDVVTPPDADEYYK
+259 
-274 NRFTFVMD
+274 
-282 KDKTIT
+282 
-288 AVLNVPTPPA
+288 
-298 GDYLITME
+298 YLITME
-306 IEGKGTL
+306 KEGEGTL
-313 TAKDGG
+313 TAKDGD

-340 PTEGYE
+340 PAEGYE

-393 ENGTLSASYQNDDYD
+393 ENGTLAASIKSDDSD
-408 DVALASG
+408 DVPVASG
-415 DKVKAETTVTFTAT
+415 DKVKAETSVTFTAT

-438 WLIDGEVDSEYG
+438 WLIDGEVDSDYG
-450 DQTEIGIYMESDKEV
+450 DEAEIGIYLESDKEV
-465 KVLFKQ
+465 KVLFKK

-514 TAKPGFLMNVDQW
+514 TAKPGFLMDVDQW
-527 IVNGTE
+527 TVNGTE
-533 IDPSAEDPNVLKVT
+533 TAPSADNRNELKVT
-547 MGTEDIEVKVSFSTP
+547 MGTKDIEVKVSFSTP

-579 FGDKTLTSPAKV
+579 FGEKKLTSPAKV

-629 IEEQVWEDV
+629 IEEQVWQDV
-638 TILVKFKEVVHYTV
+638 TILVKFKETVHYTV
-652 TYEAGENGTLTAT
+652 TYEAGKNGTLAAT
-665 VEEGEETKDLASGG
+665 VEKGEETKALASGG

-684 TFVTFTA
+684 TFVTFKA

-721 VTADT
+721 VNADT
-726 KVTVSF
+726 KVTVCF

-738 VKEFTIA
+738 VKEFTIT

-806 GVIKVIDKKK
+806 GVTKVTDKKK
-816 YTYKLEVKGSTVIG
+816 YTYKWEVKGSTVIG

-851 VNGSIYCP
+851 VDGSIYCP
-859 GARMIALYTMDGAL
+859 GARMIALYTMNGAL

-881 MEVRDLAAGNYLV
+881 MEVRDLATGNYLV

>member
-1 MKRLLPFVVTVLAL
+1 MKRLLPFVVTMLAL

-30 TITQVEHCT
+30 ATMRGA
-39 LKVTYKDNS
+39 S
-48 FNDVPVNSGDM
+48 DV
-59 VNKNTMLTLDATVD
+59 
-73 AGYFLSSYVVNGKDE
+73 
-88 APYASGTA
+88 
-96 MVFVKGDTEISA
+96 
-108 KVIKQ
+108 
-113 EDVSITILQPEHGTI
+113 
-128 TVKDMGN
+128 
-135 KQAVVNNGDNVPT
+135 
-148 GHQLRV
+148 
-154 EVVPEAGYQIN
+154 
-165 HWLINDEQK
+165 
-174 DLANYNPNATLV
+174 
-186 KVVGATKITAVMEP
+186 
-200 IPAPSKL
+200 
-207 TLAVDPAEGATLEA
+207 
-221 HERVSYGNLI
+221 
-231 KDLDKVTTGSK
+231 
-242 VCLVLK
+242 
-248 PKEGYSIKHWL
+248 
-259 VDDVVTPPDADEYYK
+259 
-274 NRFTFVMD
+274 
-282 KDKTIT
+282 
-288 AVLNVPTPPA
+288 
-298 GDYLITME
+298 YLITME
-306 IEGKGTL
+306 KEGEGTL
-313 TAKDGG
+313 TAKDGD

-340 PTEGYE
+340 PAEGYE

-393 ENGTLSASYQNDDYD
+393 ENGTLAASIKSDDSD
-408 DVALASG
+408 DVPVASG
-415 DKVKAETTVTFTAT
+415 DKVKAETSVTFTAT

-438 WLIDGEVDSEYG
+438 WLIDGEVDSDYG
-450 DQTEIGIYMESDKEV
+450 DEAEIGIYLESDKEV
-465 KVLFKQ
+465 KVLFKK

-514 TAKPGFLMNVDQW
+514 TAKPGFLMDVDQW
-527 IVNGTE
+527 TVNGTE
-533 IDPSAEDPNVLKVT
+533 TAPSADNRNELKVT
-547 MGTEDIEVKVSFSTP
+547 MGTKDIEVKVSFSTP

-579 FGDKTLTSPAKV
+579 FGEKKLTSPAKV

-629 IEEQVWEDV
+629 IEEQVWQDV
-638 TILVKFKEVVHYTV
+638 TILVKFKETVHYTV
-652 TYEAGENGTLTAT
+652 TYEAGKNGTLAAT
-665 VEEGEETKDLASGG
+665 VEKGEETKALASGG

-684 TFVTFTA
+684 TFVTFKA

-721 VTADT
+721 VNADT

-738 VKEFTIA
+738 VKEFTIT

-798 KEIGTDAE
+798 KDITPETE
-806 GVIKVIDKKK
+806 GIIKVTDKKK
-816 YTYKLEVKGSTVIG
+816 YTYKWEVKGSTVIG

-851 VNGSIYCP
+851 VDGSIYCP
-859 GARMIALYTMDGAL
+859 GARMIALYTMNGAL

-881 MEVRDLAAGNYLV
+881 MEVRDLVAGNYLV
-894 IATNREGVALQK
+894 IATNREGVTLQK